1 MDGGEV
7 GQHERRVGLGE
18 FWQFE
23 EVGSEHVNS
32 LSRFGWLG
40 RYNSAQNRKIYC
52 IESLSKVVIR
62 C

>member
-32 LSRFGWLG
+32 LCRFGWLG
-40 RYNSAQNRKIYC
+40 RYDSAQNRKIYC
-52 IESLSKVVIR
+52 IES
-62 C
+62 